1 MSDEE
6 NSPDTVDILQDLVE
20 ELVDRPECVSIE
32 SNETGK
38 TAVIDIYVDPKD
50 VGIVL
55 GRGGAHA
62 EALRTIFKAI
72 YSKQGKRL
80 YLSVSELK

>member
-1 MSDEE
+1 MA
-6 NSPDTVDILQDLVE
+6 NAIHVLQGLIE
-20 ELVDRPECVSIE
+20 ELVDIPECVRIE
-32 SNETGK
+32 SNETQK
-38 TAVIDIYVDPKD
+38 TAVIDIYVDPDD

-72 YSKQGKRL
+72 YTKKKKRL
-80 YLSVSELK
+80 YLQVSEL